1 MTDVD
6 ILVKVKKVISSPHD
20 GGNHKVSMQFSLI
33 CLINSF
39 IVTEFEYFFTV
50 FVCDFSV
57 LSCGFV
63 FVNDCDFPDL
73 FFHYF
78 AQTIVI

>member
-1 MTDVD
+1 MNETVAFDSLFQVTVTLVD
-6 ILVKVKKVISSPHD
+6 TS
-20 GGNHKVSMQFSLI
+20 N
-33 CLINSF
+33 
-39 IVTEFEYFFTV
+39 FTV
-50 FVCDFSV
+50 FVYNFSV
-57 LSCGFV
+57 LLCDFV

>member
-1 MTDVD
+1 MIFIDLSD
-6 ILVKVKKVISSPHD
+6 
-20 GGNHKVSMQFSLI
+20 
-33 CLINSF
+33 NSF
-39 IVTEFEYFFTV
+39 VITEFEYFFTV
-50 FVCDFSV
+50 FVYDLSVFSCD
-57 LSCGFV
+57 FV